1 MDDAFAFVLI
11 IVIILLTFLNFY
23 FVSYKND
30 EFILAQ
36 LQRQSQRITELENAI
51 NQTPQEPEP
60 VE

>member
-30 EFILAQ
+30 EFILSQIAQ
-36 LQRQSQRITELENAI
+36 QSQRITKLEERLNEVESST
-51 NQTPQEPEP
+51 QTE
-60 VE
+60 

>member
-36 LQRQSQRITELENAI
+36 IQRQSQRITELENAI
-51 NQTPQEPEP
+51 NQTPEEPGP